1 MLTFSKN
8 SPYAP
13 KQQAELALQTL
24 SMTDPL
30 RTVHPICESGTVMG
44 NPFFQTT
51 MGHEF
56 GQSFDVTLWD
66 DLGCNL
72 YVSVNGF
79 NSISSRKQANLR
91 CVNELF
97 FDLDME
103 DAHRSTATPDQI
115 EQAKAEALALLAQT
129 IEDGGLP
136 RPTMVVWTGRGLQLH
151 YVLDK
156 SMSYR
161 LRTGAI
167 NRNGILVLEK
177 TRSALDERMKAF
189 CDEVGHGFVSDP
201 AVSDLSRICRI
212 PGSVNQAASA
222 IYGRPVRAELLDCEG
237 PLWSIAELDAFLA
250 IARPGKS
257 KRENPATER
266 QIRWLE
272 SFIDAGKLS
281 KIPEDVT
288 IEQADAIIKRLRE
301 DAPKTKQTVSKGVSS
316 VEGITETRMC
326 ELRRLQELRTVTG
339 REEGHRHVM
348 AFLFMNS
355 AMTAIGVDAAL
366 RETLAFNARFNNP
379 LKDSEIT
386 SIHSSLSRKGSPYL
400 FNFQTV
406 CDKLELDAEEKALFG
421 DASLSN
427 RSYGSTSRKAKRE
440 QAKGQTAMKKRS
452 RDERIAELADQGIG
466 YSQIAAA
473 VSCSRRTVCSVLA
486 GLGYRRNV
494 CRAKECNE
502 CPERNT
508 CPFLPR
514 DNFKV
519 EIVQPEKQSE
529 ADFSQ
534 ASEKCKKL
542 SPSLRLFGGGKEDSV
557 EPNVDMASRV
567 EPSYGNTGSF
577 NTFPDTSLA
586 MARVGVSWRVQASL
600 SKTHLPGLT
609 RMRPGRD
616 PGGG

>member
-1 MLTFSKN
+1 M
-8 SPYAP
+8 
-13 KQQAELALQTL
+13 ALQTL

-30 RTVHPICESGTVMG
+30 RTVHPICEAGTVMG

-79 NSISSRKQANLR
+79 NSANSRKQANLR

-103 DAHRSTATPDQI
+103 DAHRSTATPEQI
-115 EQAKAEALALLAQT
+115 EQAKAEVLALLAQS

-167 NRNGILVLEK
+167 NRNGILVLKK

-189 CDEVGHGFVSDP
+189 CDKAGHGFASDP
-201 AVSDLSRICRI
+201 AVSDLSRICRV

-222 IYGRPVRAELLDCEG
+222 IYRHPVRAELLDCEG
-237 PLWSIAELDAFLA
+237 PLWSITELDAFLA
-250 IARPGKS
+250 VARPGKS

-266 QIRWLE
+266 QIRWLK
-272 SFIDAGKLS
+272 SFVDAGKLS
-281 KIPEDVT
+281 KIPENVT

-301 DAPKTKQTVSKGVSS
+301 DASKMNQTASKGASS
-316 VEGITETRMC
+316 AAGVAETRMC
-326 ELRRLQELRTVTG
+326 EIRRLQELRSVTG

-406 CDKLELDAEEKALFG
+406 CDKLELDAEEEALFG
-421 DASLSN
+421 GASLSN
-427 RSYGSTSRKAKRE
+427 HSYGSTSRKAKRE
-440 QAKGQTAMKKRS
+440 QAKKQTAMKKRS

-466 YSQIAAA
+466 YSQIAEA

-486 GLGYRRNV
+486 GLGYHRNV
-494 CRAKECNE
+494 CHAKECNE
-502 CPERNT
+502 CPERKT
-508 CPFLPR
+508 CPFLTR
-514 DNFKV
+514 DSFKV
-519 EIVQPEKQSE
+519 EIGQPEKQPKT
-529 ADFSQ
+529 DFSQ
-534 ASEKCKKL
+534 VSEKCKKL
-542 SPSLRLFGGGKEDSV
+542 SPSLRLFKGGEGNNV
-557 EPNVDMASRV
+557 EPNVGMASKMQL
-567 EPSYGNTGSF
+567 SYGNAGICI
-577 NTFPDTSLA
+577 FPDMSVA

-600 SKTHLPGLT
+600 SKAHFPGLT
-609 RMRPGRD
+609 GTRPGRD